1 MILGNI
7 IGKTNTKEF
16 KFLVKGNARKF
27 EYVQVMHRDNY
38 YVLAQILE
46 IEKDLE
52 QEIAIC
58 GMIGFRDNNKLKPIN
73 IPLEIGSEV
82 LYAQDDFVKEVLG
95 LMEEKGAYIGVVDG
109 RENIK
114 VFLDINKMLT
124 KHLSVIAKTGTGKS
138 FFSGVIVEELI
149 DKNVPI
155 LIIDPHGEY
164 PSLKEASKEIEE
176 LNKFGIKAKG
186 YLNKIQEFS
195 PDISINREAKPL
207 KLNNKN
213 LSATELIHLLPA
225 KLSNTQKTALYAALR
240 NVQGNL
246 DFNSVVFALE
256 QEESSVKWTLMSVIE
271 YIQKLNLFSDSYT
284 RPLELIKPGTATII
298 NLKGIDPE
306 IQEVVVYKLVKD
318 LFEER
323 KKGNIPPFFLLIE
336 ETHNFVPERSFGEA
350 KSSGILRQLASESRK
365 FGIGACFVSQRPSRV
380 DKNVLS
386 QCGTQVIFKITNPND
401 IKAVVNSVEGITM
414 HTENEISNIPIG
426 TAMITG
432 VVDLPLFVKIRARK
446 TKHGG
451 EAVKIFDEE
460 KEEEKDLTQEIK
472 EFTREVLPLVK
483 PSFSSNDFK
492 IINNV
497 EPEVVLVPCLFL
509 TCEKNKNEFNIL
521 IDLAKGKIIT
531 NTDSGEGV
539 DISFQDLN
547 LSNSQRK
554 IFDIAL
560 TMDEFKPGE
569 LFAKSQVNF
578 SEVYDVILNLAN
590 KGIFVKVGDKYRLN
604 DKLTLYSRLE
614 KYACYKNMDY
624 ENAVYDKKLEKK
636 FQTSEIINFLNK
648 FFNIKEEKECFLV
661 RYV

>member
-7 IGKTNTKEF
+7 IGKANTKEF

-58 GMIGFRDNNKLKPIN
+58 GLIGFRDNNKLKHIN

-95 LMEEKGAYIGVVDG
+95 LVEEKGAYIGVVDG

-213 LSATELIHLLPA
+213 L
-225 KLSNTQKTALYAALR
+225 
-240 NVQGNL
+240 
-246 DFNSVVFALE
+246 
-256 QEESSVKWTLMSVIE
+256 
-271 YIQKLNLFSDSYT
+271 
-284 RPLELIKPGTATII
+284 
-298 NLKGIDPE
+298 KGIDPE

-350 KSSGILRQLASESRK
+350 KSSGILRQLASEARK
-365 FGIGACFVSQRPSRV
+365 FGIGAGFVSQRPSRV

-460 KEEEKDLTQEIK
+460 KEEEKDKDLTQEIQ
-472 EFTREVLPLVK
+472 EF
-483 PSFSSNDFK
+483 
-492 IINNV
+492 
-497 EPEVVLVPCLFL
+497 
-509 TCEKNKNEFNIL
+509 
-521 IDLAKGKIIT
+521 
-531 NTDSGEGV
+531 
-539 DISFQDLN
+539 
-547 LSNSQRK
+547 
-554 IFDIAL
+554 
-560 TMDEFKPGE
+560 
-569 LFAKSQVNF
+569 
-578 SEVYDVILNLAN
+578 
-590 KGIFVKVGDKYRLN
+590 
-604 DKLTLYSRLE
+604 
-614 KYACYKNMDY
+614 
-624 ENAVYDKKLEKK
+624 
-636 FQTSEIINFLNK
+636 
-648 FFNIKEEKECFLV
+648 
-661 RYV
+661 